1 MQRKNNLS
9 ETLRRLQR
17 ERGMTQ
23 CEFAQAL
30 DIPPSTL
37 QSVAPRGEASADTL
51 IRIANAAGPTLDELV
66 FGAPPPSARD
76 SAVRCLEAL
85 GFYSRLPK
93 NRQQLLKQHVL
104 SILELLEEN

>member
-1 MQRKNNLS
+1 M
-9 ETLRRLQR
+9 RRPRLHFR
-17 ERGMTQ
+17 IG
-23 CEFAQAL
+23 AGGVLLLAAL
-30 DIPPSTL
+30 CFIL
-37 QSVAPRGEASADTL
+37 
-51 IRIANAAGPTLDELV
+51 TLDELV